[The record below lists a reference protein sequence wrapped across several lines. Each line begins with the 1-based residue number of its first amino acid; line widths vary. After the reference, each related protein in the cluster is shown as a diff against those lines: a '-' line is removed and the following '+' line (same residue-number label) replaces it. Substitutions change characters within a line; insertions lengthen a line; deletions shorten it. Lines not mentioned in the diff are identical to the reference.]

1 MGKYFVIDFKK
12 FGGSEAFKNV
22 MGHNLR
28 KRHYRDRANIDP
40 ARSNSNIVL
49 HKTDESWSEYMEH
62 CNAVAR
68 ENGGRKLRKGSAD
81 FFSIVVDCSVIE
93 GWKEEDYIRYLKDAE
108 SWLRERFQGQK
119 ILASVIHVD
128 EKKPH
133 LHFTASYFNTD
144 RGKWSQKWLAQ
155 EKKTD
160 LNQLLDD
167 FERDI
172 GSKYGLQRGMSE
184 KDRALEKV
192 RELVEVEKEEPSFFR
207 KLLGA
212 EPRYIFKKIPAKKL
226 AKLGRELAIA
236 QNAVKSPAVH
246 QMVYHLEDEKKKME
260 EELQER
266 ERELEQTREK
276 LDEAEAKA
284 AEYAYDLL
292 QAKAENGKLRSE
304 LAEYENMA
312 RKVGGKEKL
321 AELAEQNRTEPEK
334 THSHTRSGPS
344 FW

>member
-12 FGGSEAFKNV
+12 FGGAEAYKNV

-28 KRHYRDRANIDP
+28 KRNYKDRANIDP
-40 ARSNSNIVL
+40 ARSDKNIVL
-49 HKTDESWSEYMEH
+49 AATDETWSEYMEKA
-62 CNAVAR
+62 NTMAR

-108 SWLRERFQGQK
+108 AWLKERFQGQK
-119 ILASVIHVD
+119 ILASVIHLD

-133 LHFTASYFNTD
+133 LHFTASYFNED
-144 RGKWSQKWLAQ
+144 RNRWSQKWLAQ
-155 EKKTD
+155 SKKTD
-160 LNQLLDD
+160 LNQLLSD
-167 FERDI
+167 FEKDI
-172 GSKYGLQRGMSE
+172 GAKYGLQRGLSE

-192 RELVEVEKEEPSFFR
+192 RELVEVEKEEPSFFQ

-226 AKLGRELAIA
+226 ARLGRELAIA
-236 QNAVKSPAVH
+236 QRAVKEQPAHQAVH
-246 QMVYHLEDEKKKME
+246 QLKEKKEELE
-260 EELQER
+260 EELHQR

-276 LDEAEAKA
+276 LDAAEAKA

-292 QAKAENGKLRSE
+292 QVKAENATLRTK

-321 AELAEQNRTEPEK
+321 AELAEQNKIEEK
-334 THSHTRSGPS
+334 THSHRHSGPS

>member
-1 MGKYFVIDFKK
+1 MGNYFVVDFKK

-28 KRHYRDRANIDP
+28 KRNYKDRPNIDT
-40 ARSNSNIVL
+40 ARSNRNIVL
-49 HKTDESWSEYMEH
+49 HHTDESWSEYMEA
-62 CNAVAR
+62 CNTKAR
-68 ENGGRKLRKGSAD
+68 ENGGRKLRAGSAD

-93 GWKEEDYIRYLKDAE
+93 GWKEEDYIRYLRDAE
-108 SWLRERFQGQK
+108 KWLRERFAGQK

-133 LHFTASYFNTD
+133 LHFTASYFNEE

-160 LNQLLDD
+160 LNTLLDD

-172 GSKYGLQRGMSE
+172 GQKYGLQRGMSE
-184 KDRALEKV
+184 KDRAKKEILQAIKI
-192 RELVEVEKEEPSFFR
+192 EKEEPSFFQ
-207 KLLGA
+207 KLTGA
-212 EPRYIFKKIPAKKL
+212 EPRFVIREIDHGKVAR
-226 AKLGRELAIA
+226 LGRELAIA
-236 QNAVKSPAVH
+236 QRAVKEQAVH
-246 QMVYHLEDEKKKME
+246 QLAYRLEEEKKRTE
-260 EELQER
+260 EELRER
-266 ERELEQTREK
+266 ERELSEK
-276 LDEAEAKA
+276 EKELSEAKEKV

-292 QAKAENGKLRSE
+292 NLKAENGKLRTE
-304 LAEYENMA
+304 LNEYRELA

-321 AELAEQNRTEPEK
+321 KELAEEHKIEEK
-334 THSHTRSGPS
+334 TRSHTRSGPS